1 MKIGIDIDGVI
12 LDFESLM
19 NAYAE
24 MYDLLILKKS
34 GVVKKEEF
42 SYLNKYDWTLE
53 EKEEFI
59 NKYLIKGT
67 LNCNLIPLAK
77 EVIDILIINN
87 DIKLITAR
95 GLLNKK
101 TKKYVLDVL
110 KKYDIKYNGIYFET
124 KNKVEMCKKL
134 NIDIMIEDNPNIAID
149 LANNNIM
156 CLYLKSNNN
165 PALKESKYLI
175 EVNNWGE
182 ILRYIINKT
191 DNNNLKTY
199 KEYIEV

>member
-1 MKIGIDIDGVI
+1 MKIGIDLDGVI
-12 LDFESLM
+12 LDFESIM
-19 NAYAE
+19 NTYAE
-24 MYDLLILKKS
+24 MYDLLVLKKN

-42 SYLNKYDWTLE
+42 SYLNKYDWTIK

-67 LNCNLIPLAK
+67 LNCSLVPLAK
-77 EVIDILIINN
+77 EVIDMLIINN

-101 TKKYVLDVL
+101 TKRYVLDVL
-110 KKYDIKYNGIYFET
+110 KKYDIKYNDIYFEV
-124 KNKVEMCKKL
+124 KNKVEKCKEL
-134 NIDIMIEDNPNIAID
+134 NIDIMIEDNPNNAID

-165 PALKESKYLI
+165 SPLKENKYLK

-182 ILRYIINKT
+182 ILRYILNMY
-191 DNNNLKTY
+191 N
-199 KEYIEV
+199 

>member
-12 LDFESLM
+12 LDFESIM
-19 NAYAE
+19 NTYAE
-24 MYDLLILKKS
+24 MYDLLVLKKN

-42 SYLNKYDWTLE
+42 SYLNKYDWTIK

-67 LNCNLIPLAK
+67 LNCSLVPLAK
-77 EVIDILIINN
+77 EVIDMLIINN

-101 TKKYVLDVL
+101 TKRYVLDVL
-110 KKYDIKYNGIYFET
+110 KKYDIKYNDIYFEV
-124 KNKVEMCKKL
+124 KNKVEKCKEL
-134 NIDIMIEDNPNIAID
+134 NIDIMIEDNPNNAID

-165 PALKESKYLI
+165 SPLKENKYLK

-182 ILRYIINKT
+182 ILRYILNMY
-191 DNNNLKTY
+191 N
-199 KEYIEV
+199 